1 MGVGVSGWKL
11 AKTVSMLGQLGVVSG
26 TALEIMLARRL
37 MAGDPGGHMRRA
49 LDHFPVPGIAKQI
62 IAKYFQ
68 PEGITVEKGYNRPV
82 PMHTIK
88 PREDLTALVVAGNFV
103 EVFLAREGHDGLIGI
118 NFLEK
123 IQLPIMP
130 SLYGAML
137 AGAAYV
143 LMGAGIP
150 RAIPGF
156 LDELS
161 QGNAIKQ
168 RIDVAGADRGEE
180 FWTQFDPKTIWGGD
194 APVIARPKFLG
205 IISSATLAMT
215 LARKSSGK
223 VDGFIVEGSV
233 AGGHNAPP
241 RGPMK
246 IDDAGEPIYSER
258 DAADLEKIK
267 GEGLPFW
274 LAGSYGRPGRLADAL
289 ATGAVGIQ
297 VGTAF
302 AFCEESG
309 MDPEIRRRVI
319 EKSRKGELKVF
330 TDPLASPTGF
340 PFKVVQLEGTASDN
354 GGPVRPRICD
364 HGYLRTP
371 FRKDDASLG
380 YRCASEPHKDYVRKK
395 GLEEDCAGRKCLCNG
410 LVASIGMGEVPEGR
424 FVERPLVTAGD
435 DVINVARNLKP
446 GQDTY
451 TAAEVIEMLL
461 A

>member
-11 AKTVSMLGQLGVVSG
+11 AQTVSKLGQLGVVSG

-37 MAGDPGGHMRRA
+37 QAGDPGGHMRRA
-49 LDHFPVPGIAKQI
+49 LDHFPIPGIAKQI
-62 IAKYFQ
+62 LDKYFQ
-68 PEGITVEKGYNRPV
+68 PDGITPEKGYRSV

-88 PREDLTALVVAGNFV
+88 PRAELTALVVAGNFV
-103 EVFLAREGHDGLIGI
+103 EVFLAREGHDGQIGI

-161 QGNAIKQ
+161 QGNATKQ
-168 RIDVAGADRGEE
+168 KIDVAGADRKEE
-180 FWTQFDPKTIWGGD
+180 YVTHFDPNTLWGGE

-223 VDGFIVEGSV
+223 VDGFVVEGSV

-241 RGPMK
+241 RGPMQ
-246 IDDAGEPIYSER
+246 IDDAGEPIYGDR
-258 DAADLEKIK
+258 DTADLEKIK
-267 GEGLPFW
+267 AEGLPFW

-289 ATGAVGIQ
+289 ALGAQGIQ

-309 MDPEIRRRVI
+309 MDPEIKRRVI
-319 EKSRKGELKVF
+319 EKSRMGMLKVF

-354 GGPVRPRICD
+354 SGPVRPRICD

-371 FRKDDASLG
+371 FVKDDGSLG
-380 YRCASEPHKDYVRKK
+380 YRCASEPVKDYVRKK
-395 GLEEDCAGRKCLCNG
+395 GVEDDCAGRKCLCNG
-410 LVASIGMGEVPEGR
+410 LVASIGMGQVPEGR

-435 DVINVARNLKP
+435 DVVNVARNLKP
-446 GQDTY
+446 GRDSY

>member
-1 MGVGVSGWKL
+1 MGVGVSGWRL
-11 AKTVSMLGQLGVVSG
+11 ARTVSMLGQLGVVSG

-37 MAGDPGGHMRRA
+37 QAGDPGGHMRRA
-49 LDHFPVPGIAKQI
+49 LEHFPVPGIAKQI
-62 IAKYFQ
+62 IDKYFQ
-68 PEGITVEKGYNRPV
+68 PEGLEEGKGYRSP
-82 PMHTIK
+82 PMHTTS
-88 PREDLTALVVAGNFV
+88 PSAELTNLVVAGNFV
-103 EVFLAREGHDGLIGI
+103 EVFLAREGHDGQVGI

-156 LDELS
+156 LDQLA
-161 QGNAIKQ
+161 QGNATKQ
-168 RIDVAGADRGEE
+168 KIDVAGAGRQEE
-180 FWTQFDPKTIWGGD
+180 FFTQFDPAAVWGD
-194 APVIARPKFLG
+194 KAPKIDRPKFLG

-223 VDGFIVEGSV
+223 VDGFVVEGSV

-241 RGPMK
+241 RGPMQ
-246 IDDAGEPIYSER
+246 IDDTGEPIYSGR

-289 ATGAVGIQ
+289 ALGAQGIQ

-309 MDPEIRRRVI
+309 MDPDIRRRVI
-319 EKSRKGELKVF
+319 EASRRGDLQVF
-330 TDPLASPTGF
+330 TDPVASPTGF
-340 PFKVVQLEGTASDN
+340 PFKVVQLEGSVSDEN
-354 GGPVRPRICD
+354 GDPRVRICD
-364 HGYLRTP
+364 HGYLRSP
-371 FRKDDASLG
+371 YRKEDGTLG
-380 YRCASEPHKDYVRKK
+380 YRCASEPVEHFVRKG
-395 GLEEDCAGRKCLCNG
+395 GLAEDTVGRKCLCNG
-410 LVASIGMGEVPEGR
+410 LVASIGMGEVPASRGIEK
-424 FVERPLVTAGD
+424 PLVTAGD
-435 DVINVARNLKP
+435 DVVNIRNILKP

-451 TAAEVIEMLL
+451 TAADVVDMLL